1 MPVPFSHLERRLGL
15 LVPRQGTRIVLT
27 DADGGELARR
37 AAERIS
43 AWGYEDV
50 SVLEGGLQ
58 GWREAGFEVFAG
70 VHVPS
75 KAFGEVVEHRH
86 GTPSIDPAQLKA
98 WRAEGRPL
106 LVLDSRPFDEFHR
119 FSLPGGIDCPGAEL
133 VHRAFGLVDE
143 ATTIVVNCAG
153 RTRSIIGAQSLIN
166 ADIPNPV
173 VALRNGT
180 GGWHLAGETLARGG
194 RAVAPPPDAEGLA
207 RAIEASRRVARRFG
221 VEEIDADGLRRFQE
235 EAGQRT
241 LSLFDER

>member
-1 MPVPFSHLERRLGL
+1 M
-15 LVPRQGTRIVLT
+15 
-27 DADGGELARR
+27 
-37 AAERIS
+37 
-43 AWGYEDV
+43 

-75 KAFGEVVEHRH
+75 KSFGDVVEHRE

-153 RTRSIIGAQSLIN
+153 RTRSIIGAHSLIN
-166 ADIPNPV
+166 AGIPNPV

-241 LSLFDER
+241 LYLFDER